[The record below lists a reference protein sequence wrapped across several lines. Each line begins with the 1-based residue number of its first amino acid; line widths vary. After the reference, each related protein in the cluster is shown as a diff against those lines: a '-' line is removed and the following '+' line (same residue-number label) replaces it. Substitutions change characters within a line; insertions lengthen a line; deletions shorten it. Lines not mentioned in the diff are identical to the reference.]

1 MDQYRKKTCRYCD
14 SPLGEPFLDLGA
26 NHPLANSLPRPEDLN
41 RPLFTCPLQLIKCG
55 HCHLVQLAHAVPADL
70 MFKDYLYVSST
81 TKTFREHFAA
91 YAHRVKS
98 LLEEVDQPVAVD
110 IGSND
115 GLLVSCY
122 MNEGMRAVGVDPAEN
137 LAKQANAEGRPTLNR
152 YFDEVCVKEIIQKYG
167 KAHVISANNVFA
179 HIDDIQSVCKNVFDL
194 LDDKGFFVIEFPYLV
209 TMLDEMLFD
218 MIYHEHVSYIGVT
231 SLSFLMKKYGAHI
244 FDVQKVSSHG
254 GSLRVF
260 ISKQKI
266 SFAVQPVVGEMLAS
280 EKSKGCLENAVY
292 EKFAAR
298 VMNFKQ
304 ELNSLVAKIRRTGK
318 TIWGYGAPAKATTII
333 NFCGLTSKEI
343 ENIVDDNPLKQGR
356 LVPGV
361 LFNLASAPEGA
372 TGGLSHSA
380 SLSAGRQVR
389 DGATGCIPIVPSA
402 QLEAKPADYVLIFAW
417 NFAKEIIG
425 KIGHLESRG
434 TQFIVPLPEPHIVSS
449 DLVKIK

>member
-1 MDQYRKKTCRYCD
+1 MNDLYRKVKCRYCD
-14 SPLGEPFLDLGA
+14 SPLGKPFLDLGA
-26 NHPLANSLPRPEDLN
+26 NHPLANSLPRPSDLDQ
-41 RPLFTCPLQLIKCG
+41 PLFTCPLQLVKCQQ
-55 HCHLVQLAHAVPADL
+55 CHLVQLAHAVPADL

-91 YAHRVKS
+91 YAHTVKS
-98 LLEEVDQPVAVD
+98 KLTHVSNPVAVD

-122 MNEGMRAVGVDPAEN
+122 MSEGMKAVGVDPAEN
-137 LAKQANAEGRPTLNR
+137 LAKQANLDGRPTLNR
-152 YFDEVCVKEIIQKYG
+152 YFDEVCVKEIIQKHG
-167 KAHVISANNVFA
+167 KAHAISANNVFA
-179 HIDDIQSVCKNVFDL
+179 HIDDIQSVCRNVFSL

-231 SLSFLMKKYGAHI
+231 ALNFLMNKYGAHI

-260 ISKQKI
+260 IAKQNGPH
-266 SFAVQPVVGEMLAS
+266 AVQPIVGELLQL

-298 VMNFKQ
+298 VLNFKN
-304 ELNSLVAKIRRTGK
+304 ELNGLVSKLRAEGK
-318 TIWGYGAPAKATTII
+318 SIWGYGAPAKATTII

-343 ENIVDDNPLKQGR
+343 ECIVDDNPLKQGR
-356 LVPGV
+356 LVPGG
-361 LFNLASAPEGA
+361 N
-372 TGGLSHSA
+372 
-380 SLSAGRQVR
+380 
-389 DGATGCIPIVPSA
+389 IPIVPSA
-402 QLEAKPADYVLIFAW
+402 QLEAHPADYVLIFAW

-425 KIGHLESRG
+425 KIAHLQNRG
-434 TQFIVPLPEPHIVSS
+434 TQFIVPLPEPHVVSGHA
-449 DLVKIK
+449 LKV